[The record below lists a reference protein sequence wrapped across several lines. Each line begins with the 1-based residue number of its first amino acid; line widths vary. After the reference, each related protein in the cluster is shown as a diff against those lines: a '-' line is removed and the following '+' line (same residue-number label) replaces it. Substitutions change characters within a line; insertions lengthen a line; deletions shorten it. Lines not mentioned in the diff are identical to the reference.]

1 MTTTTNIDL
10 TARQEEV
17 LAFIRDNAA
26 LYGPTVREIATAFNI
41 KSPNGVICHLTAL
54 ERKGRIT
61 RAKGS
66 PRGIQI
72 VEVPDAG

>member
-1 MTTTTNIDL
+1 MSDTTTTNIDL

-17 LAFIRDNAA
+17 LAFIAA
-26 LYGPTVREIATAFNI
+26 NSQCFGPTIRQIASAFNI

-66 PRGIQI
+66 PRGIQV
-72 VEVPDAG
+72 VEVQS